1 MKQFADALRERL
13 SRVRVLAMDVD
24 GVLTD
29 GTLRIGSDGSEHK
42 QFHVADGLGIVVAG
56 MLGVQVIWVSGR
68 ESIAAQIRAAEL
80 GITRLLQGVRD
91 KGSVL
96 SQFCREQDIPME
108 QLAFIGDDWNDL
120 TAFQVA
126 GVKIAVANACEEVK
140 AVADLVTEH
149 NGGCGAVREVCEAIM
164 DARGE
169 RSLCLE
175 RYLEGLRSTGA
186 GSSFPVGGNDS
197 RD

>member
-1 MKQFADALRERL
+1 MTAVKPYSDGLRERL

-29 GTLRIGSDGSEHK
+29 GTLQIGNDGCECK
-42 QFHVADGLGIVVAG
+42 QFHVADGLGIVIAS

-68 ESIAAQIRAAEL
+68 ESVAVQTRAAEL

-91 KGSVL
+91 KGAAL

-120 TAFQVA
+120 PAFQVA
-126 GVKIAVANACEEVK
+126 GVKIAVANARAEVR
-140 AVADLVTEH
+140 AAADLITEH
-149 NGGCGAVREVCEAIM
+149 AGGHGAVREVCEAIM

-169 RSLCLE
+169 RSRCLE
-175 RYLEGLRSTGA
+175 RYLEGLRSA
-186 GSSFPVGGNDS
+186 G
-197 RD
+197 